1 MMEAPPSAPNAMPAP
16 PDAKPTVILVYDDAA
31 LRTALKFSLEL
42 DGFEVTAFE
51 SGEDLLRGVLPR
63 QGGCLVLDQ
72 NLPGLSGLEALSIL
86 RSRANRLPAL
96 LITSHPGPGL
106 REAALRANAVIV
118 EKPLIGDALV
128 GCIQDL
134 LDQARSARP

>member
-1 MMEAPPSAPNAMPAP
+1 MTDT
-16 PDAKPTVILVYDDAA
+16 PDAKPSIILVDDDAA

-42 DGFEVTAFE
+42 DGFEVKAFD
-51 SGEDLLRGVLPR
+51 SGEALLKGALPR

-86 RSRANRLPAL
+86 RSRGNRLPAL

-106 REAALRANAVIV
+106 RASAQSALAMIV
-118 EKPLIGDALV
+118 EKPLLGDALV
-128 GCIQDL
+128 GCIQNL
-134 LDQARSARP
+134 LDQARAALPSG